1 MSIFYVLSTILNV
14 SCGLSSLLLT
24 LMVWK
29 KFYYPT
35 LFFLQIKKLKHVE
48 VNVLPK
54 VSWLGR
60 LGLEPVLWSFLWF
73 CLSLS
78 FELVEPLEMIWYN
91 LFFVFR
97 ISEERAQ
104 FRTDLVNQEASS
116 YCAFWLTMAWKP
128 TASIKASNFCYE
140 KQTFFILLYWNI
152 IALPCCVSLCST
164 MKWISRMYTY
174 NPPS

>member
-1 MSIFYVLSTILNV
+1 MTYLKSCATDFYYL
-14 SCGLSSLLLT
+14 CGRKRICQA
-24 LMVWK
+24 WK

-35 LFFLQIKKLKHVE
+35 LFFLQIKKLKLVE

-54 VSWLGR
+54 VSWLGS

-97 ISEERAQ
+97 LSEERAQ

-140 KQTFFILLYWNI
+140 KQTFLSSSLLEYN
-152 IALPCCVSLCST
+152 CFTVLC
-164 MKWISRMYTY
+164 
-174 NPPS
+174 